1 MEKVKVSNKKP
12 ANIDRKKLIELRKKL
27 GTNVYVG
34 DATDRV
40 KAQRDSAEL
49 EVKKLKIE
57 VKKK

>member
-12 ANIDRKKLIELRKKL
+12 ANIDRKKLELLRKKL
-27 GTNVYVG
+27 GTKVYVG